1 MLGRGWKSTL
11 EVNNKHVRKRLEN
24 QIREKHFWEVLGSQ
38 LREFH
43 KSN

>member
-1 MLGRGWKSTL
+1 MLGRGREPTL
-11 EVNNKHVRKRLEN
+11 KVKNKHVRKRLEN